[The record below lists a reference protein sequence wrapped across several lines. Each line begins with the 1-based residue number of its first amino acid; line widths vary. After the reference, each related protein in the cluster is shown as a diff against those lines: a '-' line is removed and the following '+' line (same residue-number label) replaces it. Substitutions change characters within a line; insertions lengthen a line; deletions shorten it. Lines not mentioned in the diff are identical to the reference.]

1 MKSANVPP
9 QQVVEMALITIQQS
23 VLNSNS
29 ETTFMI

>member
-1 MKSANVPP
+1 MKSANVPR
-9 QQVVEMALITIQQS
+9 VVEMALITIQQS

>member
-1 MKSANVPP
+1 MKSANVPR
-9 QQVVEMALITIQQS
+9 VVEMVLITIQQS

>member
-1 MKSANVPP
+1 MKSANVPR
-9 QQVVEMALITIQQS
+9 VVEMAFTAIQQS

>member
-1 MKSANVPP
+1 MKSANVP
-9 QQVVEMALITIQQS
+9 QVVEMAFTTIQQS